1 MENVTYKTDD
11 GIFEF
16 AKSDVFERLK
26 YHKKQLNS
34 LDADTIMK
42 YLSCRYYQV
51 NVVPSEYDYFD
62 LVALELINKGL
73 GSVICK
79 ECDQTYKASELKPIP
94 VGHGKIPFEDN
105 EPRQKDRLRFRAI
118 FGEKW
123 FRVAIDNI
131 KNPFRKRNSNPPMF
145 GGKGY
150 ACPNDHEL
158 ICLGHLAHL
167 IHLIP
172 FRLFPICNSIIF
184 EETLIP

>member
-1 MENVTYKTDD
+1 MEIVTYKNND

-26 YHKKQLNS
+26 FHKQELNS

-42 YLSCRYYQV
+42 YLSCRGSQP
-51 NVVPSEYDYFD
+51 NIIPEDYDYFD
-62 LVALELINKGL
+62 VVALELIEKEK

-79 ECDQTYKASELKPIP
+79 KCDETSYKASELKSIK
-94 VGHGKIPFEDN
+94 VGHGRTPFEEN
-105 EPRQKDRLRFRAI
+105 EHREKDRLRLRAI
-118 FGEKW
+118 FGERW

-131 KNPFRKRNSNPPMF
+131 KNPFLRKNSNPPMF

-158 ICLGHLAHL
+158 I
-167 IHLIP
+167 
-172 FRLFPICNSIIF
+172 
-184 EETLIP
+184 TLVTWRT